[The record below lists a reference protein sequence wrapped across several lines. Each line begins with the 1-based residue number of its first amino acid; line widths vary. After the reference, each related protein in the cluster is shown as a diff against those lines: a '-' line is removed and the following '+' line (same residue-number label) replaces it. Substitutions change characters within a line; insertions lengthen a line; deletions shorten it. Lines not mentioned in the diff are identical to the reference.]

1 MRGSE
6 ITHELA
12 VDSIYT
18 ALLQIMEKKPY
29 EQISITDIT
38 RRAGVSRMAY
48 YRNYESKDEI
58 LTKRLDKTIDSII
71 EKIDRG
77 EYKSKE
83 DGIEDFFTVFRS
95 ETILQTIVK
104 AGLVDKLV
112 DAHMRLMMEVY
123 KKVYRLDLSIPE
135 NMMKLYAEMG
145 SMVGMILYCA
155 EYGDDKDS
163 TVVARLL
170 SSFG

>member
-83 DGIEDFFTVFRS
+83 DGI
-95 ETILQTIVK
+95 
-104 AGLVDKLV
+104 
-112 DAHMRLMMEVY
+112 
-123 KKVYRLDLSIPE
+123 
-135 NMMKLYAEMG
+135 
-145 SMVGMILYCA
+145 
-155 EYGDDKDS
+155 
-163 TVVARLL
+163 
-170 SSFG
+170 